1 MLLLFNKR
9 HKLCIRLF
17 ALFITI
23 YWHLCSHWF
32 LTTWS
37 RILISA
43 FFSLDAR
50 FYIQV
55 VRTWAKSFY
64 GVPLPFSSLPRHILF
79 CERFAYLKEGDSGK
93 PLILKRIDPTGIRT
107 CNLLIC
113 SQAPNPLG
121 HRAISFLISI
131 FYWLHLFVDSWRH
144 FLTSVRPVPGPPL
157 RLDGQL
163 SIKNGSRFCYHLSII
178 VAMEMSHVF

>member
-1 MLLLFNKR
+1 MSCFLVLVQKFHCKTCKRVIKNRFFIFNSVR
-9 HKLCIRLF
+9 SL
-17 ALFITI
+17 
-23 YWHLCSHWF
+23 HW
-32 LTTWS
+32 LS
-37 RILISA
+37 
-43 FFSLDAR
+43 
-50 FYIQV
+50 
-55 VRTWAKSFY
+55 
-64 GVPLPFSSLPRHILF
+64 GVPHPFSSLPRHISSR
-79 CERFAYLKEGDSGK
+79 ERCAYLKEGDSGK

-121 HRAISFLISI
+121 HRAISFFISI